1 MTIFAD
7 GAEGRARTD
16 TGDLPPTVFE
26 TVASTY
32 SATSAYTRNL
42 HGFPEMLQDG
52 AEDEIRTRDPLLGK
66 EMLYH

>member
-1 MTIFAD
+1 MIIFVN

-16 TGDLPPTVFE
+16 MRGCPPTVFE

-32 SATSAYTRNL
+32 SATSADTRNL
-42 HGFPEMLQDG
+42 HGFLKTPSNG